1 MIEARVHDFRID
13 ARLRRVCK
21 DQMQDCV
28 GMDIYEGDET
38 NVNICLQVRAVPAC
52 SVDAGVQINDRTC
65 VVHVTAGA
73 A

>member
-38 NVNICLQVRAVPAC
+38 IVNICLQVSNPYVLPRLFQ
-52 SVDAGVQINDRTC
+52 GRE
-65 VVHVTAGA
+65 A
-73 A
+73 ARPGTFESL

>member
-28 GMDIYEGDET
+28 SMDIYEGDET
-38 NVNICLQVRAVPAC
+38 KVNICLQV
-52 SVDAGVQINDRTC
+52 
-65 VVHVTAGA
+65 GA
-73 A
+73 ASSLLVAEMRDCS